1 MNADYS
7 VQRMV
12 SDGTLSSITL
22 GIQYLQRNDIYM
34 RIAGEE
40 TPQSGAMGG
49 YTWGFI
55 DDTRLQVQPVVPAG
69 IEVVV
74 YRRTDVDAMYNV
86 YSQNAQFDESTID
99 ENYTQLLYITQ
110 EYLEQ
115 GATIGVDDIEY
126 VRDDGYYTYYRIKRT
141 DGSYGRE
148 FKVPSAGTAAKVLAR
163 EALRRTYAEAGLTL
177 VAGSF
182 EVGGTLTRASDV
194 LLQESSG
201 KAYGWAGA
209 FPKVVAAGSAVTGFV
224 DKSGAI
230 KQRIV
235 TTVAEIQSGI
245 FKAGDLLEVSDRGN
259 AKFNV
264 IAGTANGFD
273 KIQAGAG
280 AVAALA
286 EKSAYAE
293 FFGADASGVTDSTPS
308 VTRAIEYINTTPAF
322 KGKQLLFG
330 AGRFKLT
337 DQLNLPMGGLCGEGK
352 LATILDFSTATS
364 RGAVVYGNGVSWDY
378 RGSLSGFTVIG
389 NLSVSDQ
396 AGITILRA
404 GTSSRLV
411 DIRVLD
417 VNIGINISDTYYTS
431 FTDIDLFG
439 QYKGNPLKGYGIF
452 MNRPVNNLVFTNVSV
467 QYFDVAVS
475 AYNPIE
481 ITETSNNILFNKCSF
496 EAIGSTCFIFRR
508 VYGVM
513 FNACYTERLRRN
525 TALTSPVAQLLVGE
539 IGSSVTF
546 ESSRMTMEP
555 IAGDVAFDGDC
566 VVTVR
571 GGILTGF
578 SVVGLVKAGS
588 ASTVF
593 FDGIKNTDLAS
604 AYDFSQASYAKSNQ
618 YSGGSE
624 FLSSHILQTSA
635 RLKTGG
641 IAQTTGGS
649 EVEVCSVK
657 YVRRS
662 IDTATVFSLRLT
674 RAGQYG
680 VIRTANITV
689 TIGISADGAVTLS
702 EEVQKA
708 NEYYSNLLFPA
719 TGIFSHTTT
728 DSGADKVIKLNL
740 KPFSSTSG
748 DVTSWMS
755 MISGSVDLFILTA
768 GVHPS
773 RTNMVVT
780 INNK

>member
-1 MNADYS
+1 MLPKVAGGIPPSGMDFNGIFYEITKILQYMQAGGMPTFDAALATAIGGYPKGAL
-7 VQRMV
+7 VLG
-12 SDGTLSSITL
+12 SDGVSVYTNIVDSNISNPNS
-22 GIQYLQRNDIYM
+22 GGSGWARNDLM
-34 RIAGEE
+34 
-40 TPQSGAMGG
+40 
-49 YTWGFI
+49 
-55 DDTRLQVQPVVPAG
+55 L
-69 IEVVV
+69 
-74 YRRTDVDAMYNV
+74 
-86 YSQNAQFDESTID
+86 
-99 ENYTQLLYITQ
+99 
-110 EYLEQ
+110 
-115 GATIGVDDIEY
+115 
-126 VRDDGYYTYYRIKRT
+126 
-141 DGSYGRE
+141 
-148 FKVPSAGTAAKVLAR
+148 R
-163 EALRRTYAEAGLTL
+163 EALRRSYAEAGYTL
-177 VAGSF
+177 VSGSF
-182 EVGGTLTRASDV
+182 EAGGTLVNANDV
-194 LLQESSG
+194 LLQESTG
-201 KAYGWAGA
+201 KAYTGPAGA
-209 FPKVVAAGSAVTGFV
+209 VAAGTNPASGGFV

-481 ITETSNNILFNKCSF
+481 IKETSNNILFNKCSF
-496 EAIGSTCFIFRR
+496 EAIGSTCFIFSR

-588 ASTVF
+588 ASAVF

-604 AYDFSQASYAKSNQ
+604 AYDFNQASYAKSNQ

-641 IAQTTGGS
+641 IAQTAGGS
-649 EVEVCSVK
+649 EVEVCGVK

-662 IDTATVFSLRLT
+662 INTATVFSLRLT

-768 GVHPS
+768 GVHPN